1 MTEQKSTKL
10 ILLDWAPEDDNG
22 HKFSIITTKSCD
34 LLWSGKMR
42 KEDDHNADLPNISDL
57 YEVYQNMEERRQ
69 KLSQKV
75 RHIENRLIQCPTLI
89 QVSYPADR
97 SRTMFSGIVARF
109 RQTSER
115 AIFEQEIRS
124 RIEMVQSMHKQLIR
138 SLNQMYSMNHKVGL
152 IVKQRILRAGG

>member
-1 MTEQKSTKL
+1 
-10 ILLDWAPEDDNG
+10 
-22 HKFSIITTKSCD
+22 
-34 LLWSGKMR
+34 MR
-42 KEDDHNADLPNISDL
+42 KEDDHNADLPNVSDL

-97 SRTMFSGIVARF
+97 SRTMFSGIVARS

-124 RIEMVQSMHKQLIR
+124 RIEIVQSMHKQLIR
-138 SLNQMYSMNHKVGL
+138 SLDQMYSMNHKVGL